1 MAKNGQN
8 EMGFLEHLEELRK
21 RIIKSIIAV
30 IFGSIISFNY
40 INQILH
46 ILLQPTFNTSNPI
59 NLISLKVQGMFIVKW
74 SLAIIVGCIIVLPFL
89 IYQFWK
95 FIAPGLKVN
104 EKKFALPIVFFSFTS
119 FLSGVLF
126 GYFIIVPFS
135 LEFFSNISSGYV
147 ENNFSIQYY
156 LSFLTWLLL
165 GTGLIFQ
172 LPVVSFILS
181 IIGVLTPAFM
191 RHYRRHAIVAI
202 FIISSFITPPD
213 PLSMLIMSCP
223 LAILYE
229 LSIFVSWLVGKKKKP
244 N

>member
-1 MAKNGQN
+1 MKENNQN
-8 EMGFLEHLEELRK
+8 EMGFLEHLEELRT
-21 RIIKSIIAV
+21 RLIKSLIAV
-30 IFGSIISFNY
+30 LFGAIFSFGY
-40 INQILH
+40 INNILN

-74 SLAIIVGCIIVLPFL
+74 TISFISGLIIASPLL
-89 IYQFWK
+89 TYQFWK
-95 FIAPGLKVN
+95 FIGPGLKVN

-119 FLSGVLF
+119 FILGILF

-135 LEFFSNISSGYV
+135 LEFFSAVSSDYV

-156 LSFLTWLLL
+156 FSFLIWLLL

-191 RHYRRHAIVAI
+191 RHYRRHSIVI
-202 FIISSFITPPD
+202 ILIISSFITPPD
-213 PLSMLIMSCP
+213 PLSMLIMSFP
-223 LAILYE
+223 LVILYE
-229 LSIFVSWLVGKKKKP
+229 LSIFISWIVNRKS
-244 N
+244 

>member
-21 RIIKSIIAV
+21 RIIKSIVAV

-74 SLAIIVGCIIVLPFL
+74 SVSIIVGFIIVLPFL

-135 LEFFSNISSGYV
+135 LEFFSNISSNYV
-147 ENNFSIQYY
+147 GNNFSIQYY
-156 LSFLTWLLL
+156 LSFLIWLLL
-165 GTGLIFQ
+165 GAGLIFQ

-181 IIGVLTPAFM
+181 IKC
-191 RHYRRHAIVAI
+191 
-202 FIISSFITPPD
+202 
-213 PLSMLIMSCP
+213 LS
-223 LAILYE
+223 
-229 LSIFVSWLVGKKKKP
+229 
-244 N
+244 